1 VIEVSA
7 FHNRDRSL
15 AGFILSGR
23 WPASTREWTQF
34 LAVAVR
40 IAARPGYL
48 QTTSVF
54 RAVDD
59 LPDDPEAGIVGRG
72 TVGLVTW
79 AGPVIGSDA
88 PAPGALADP
97 QPTALLVLHPPSET
111 IPSTPEVTGA
121 ASGAVLLPGV
131 PHLGLGHRA
140 GWVEAEPDGT
150 VTRLISQVGVDPTK
164 DPDLAVLATLCAA

>member
-1 VIEVSA
+1 MIEVSA
-7 FHNRDRSL
+7 FHHHDKSL
-15 AGFILSGR
+15 AGFVLSGR

-34 LAVAVR
+34 LAIAVR

-48 QTTSVF
+48 PTTAVF
-54 RAVDD
+54 RALDE
-59 LPDDPEAGIVGRG
+59 LPDDPEPG

-79 AGPVIGSDA
+79 AGPVIGADA
-88 PAPGALADP
+88 PKPGELAEP

-111 IPSTPEVTGA
+111 IPSTPEVCGV

-131 PHLGLGHRA
+131 PHLGLEHRA
-140 GWVEAEPDGT
+140 GWVEAEADGT
-150 VTRLISQVGVDPTK
+150 VTRLISQVGVDPSK